1 MLLKIVQATEYFLP
15 DIEREIE
22 RFVYQ
27 LSRGLLS
34 TGQDVTVL
42 TGGHRK
48 SRTLGGIK
56 IEYASMYGSHVSR
69 WTGNPRGQRLAYVPS
84 GILKMYRQGPDIV
97 HAHNF
102 GSGYAAALL
111 KKYDDTPYVLTVH
124 LAPGAPA
131 SANPLYR
138 PMYKKALDNASD
150 VISVSHY
157 IRDRVRQDFGVD
169 STVIPLSVDTEKFK
183 PVADRSA
190 LRRGLGLPDVPLVF
204 MVSNMDDRRKRSDLL
219 IRTMPLVLKSVKDAR
234 LLLAGNAGP
243 ETIAALN
250 GMAERLGVKDSIMI
264 TGRLNEMAVRSYLAA
279 SDLFVLPSREEA
291 GGMVVLEAMASGVP
305 VIGSDRGGITEY
317 INEGRNGFL
326 FDSDSIEDLADKV
339 ISLLKDEAM
348 ARSIGHN
355 GRRLAASKYTWGSAI
370 SRYMALYRDTV
381 KA

>member
-1 MLLKIVQATEYFLP
+1 
-15 DIEREIE
+15 
-22 RFVYQ
+22 
-27 LSRGLLS
+27 
-34 TGQDVTVL
+34 VL

-48 SRTLGGIK
+48 SRTLGGVK
-56 IEYASMYGSHVSR
+56 IEYASMYGNHVSR
-69 WTGNPRGQRLAYVPS
+69 SAGNPRGQRLAYVPS
-84 GILKMYRQGPDIV
+84 GILKMYRQSPDIV
-97 HAHNF
+97 HSHNF

-124 LAPGAPA
+124 MAPGTPTL
-131 SANPLYR
+131 ANPLYR

-190 LRRGLGLPDVPLVF
+190 LRQGLGLPDAPLVF
-204 MVSNMDDRRKRSDLL
+204 MVSNMDDRRKRADVL
-219 IRTMPLVLKSVKDAR
+219 IRTMPLVLRSVKDAR

-250 GMAERLGVKDSIMI
+250 SMAERLGVKDSIMI
-264 TGRLNEMAVRSYLAA
+264 TGRLDEMAVRRYLAA
-279 SDLFVLPSREEA
+279 SDLFVLPSREDV

-326 FDSDSIEDLADKV
+326 FDNDSIEDLADKV
-339 ISLLKDEAM
+339 VSLLTDEAM

>member
-1 MLLKIVQATEYFLP
+1 MFLKIVQATEYFLP

-34 TGQDVTVL
+34 TGQEVTVL

-48 SRTLGGIK
+48 SRTLGGVK
-56 IEYASMYGSHVSR
+56 IEYASMYGNHVSR
-69 WTGNPRGQRLAYVPS
+69 SAGNHRGQRLAYVPS
-84 GILKMYRQGPDIV
+84 GILKMYRQSPDIV
-97 HAHNF
+97 HSHNF

-111 KKYDDTPYVLTVH
+111 KKYDHTPYVLTVH
-124 LAPGAPA
+124 MAPGAPTP
-131 SANPLYR
+131 ANPLYR

-190 LRRGLGLPDVPLVF
+190 LRRGLGLPDVPHVF
-204 MVSNMDDRRKRSDLL
+204 MVSNMDDRRKRADLL
-219 IRTMPLVLKSVKDAR
+219 IRTMPLVLRSVKDAR

-243 ETIAALN
+243 ETMAALN
-250 GMAERLGVKDSIMI
+250 GLAERLDVKDSIMI
-264 TGRLNEMAVRSYLAA
+264 TGRLDEMSVRRYLAA

-305 VIGSDRGGITEY
+305 IIGSDRGGITEY

-339 ISLLKDEAM
+339 VSLLRDEAM

>member
-1 MLLKIVQATEYFLP
+1 M
-15 DIEREIE
+15 
-22 RFVYQ
+22 
-27 LSRGLLS
+27 
-34 TGQDVTVL
+34 
-42 TGGHRK
+42 
-48 SRTLGGIK
+48 
-56 IEYASMYGSHVSR
+56 
-69 WTGNPRGQRLAYVPS
+69 
-84 GILKMYRQGPDIV
+84 
-97 HAHNF
+97 
-102 GSGYAAALL
+102 
-111 KKYDDTPYVLTVH
+111 
-124 LAPGAPA
+124 APGAPTP
-131 SANPLYR
+131 ANPLYR
-138 PMYKKALDNASD
+138 SMYKKALDNASD

-183 PVADRSA
+183 PVADKSA
-190 LRRGLGLPDVPLVF
+190 LRRELGLPDVPLVF
-204 MVSNMDDRRKRSDLL
+204 MVSNMDDRRKRADLL
-219 IRTMPLVLKSVKDAR
+219 IRTMPLVLRSVKDAR

-243 ETIAALN
+243 ETVAELN
-250 GMAERLGVKDSIMI
+250 GMAERLGVKDNIMI
-264 TGRLNEMAVRSYLAA
+264 TGRLDEMAVRRYLAA

-339 ISLLKDEAM
+339 VSLLRDEAM